1 MSTVANPTA
10 RAPTAWR
17 ATDRWLLGVILAVIT
32 FWLFAQTL
40 LNVIPAI
47 QGSLGLSATVANF
60 AVSVTALMSGLFIVV
75 LGGLADH
82 VGRGKTLHLGIALSI
97 AGSLLIVLTPAKLG
111 ALTATTMMA
120 GRIVQGLSAAC
131 VMPSS
136 LALIKDFY
144 DGPARDRALSYWSIG
159 SWGGSG
165 LCSLFGGLL
174 AVSFLGW
181 RSIFWISIAVAV
193 LALYLIKDTPTSKAP
208 ETGTHHRFDWSG
220 LFAFVAAMLA
230 INVFIS
236 QGPKLGWFSGASLG
250 LIVAFVVFILAF
262 FWIETRTPG
271 PFVDLSLFD
280 NKTFSGA
287 TLSNFLL
294 NGSAGT
300 LVVALGLVQ
309 HASGWSSL
317 HSGLLTLGYLV
328 AIVATIRVGERL
340 MQRYGPKKPMLW
352 GTAITAVGILLTSM
366 TFLLIGQYAVV
377 AFIGFTLYGLG
388 LGFYATPST
397 DSAMSSVPNDKAGAA
412 AGIYKMASSLGSA
425 FGVALSAA
433 IYTGASHIPAHLV
446 PHIFFGRQNNISLRF
461 GGGLGLLFNV
471 FMCVVALI
479 SIIVAVPDTQPG
491 EERSAQPQV
500 PASPSFGS

>member
-1 MSTVANPTA
+1 M
-10 RAPTAWR
+10 
-17 ATDRWLLGVILAVIT
+17 LGIIFAIVT

-47 QGSLGLSATVANF
+47 QGSLGLKSTVANL

-75 LGGLADH
+75 FGGLADH
-82 VGRGKTLHLGIALSI
+82 VGRGTILRLGIALSI
-97 AGSLLIVLTPAKLG
+97 AGSLLIALTPAKQG
-111 ALTATTMMA
+111 ALTATMIMA

-144 DGPARDRALSYWSIG
+144 DGHARERALSFWSIG

-165 LCSLFGGLL
+165 FCSLFGGLM

-181 RSIFWISIAVAV
+181 RSIFWISIAVAA
-193 LALYLIKDTPTSKAP
+193 LALYLTRDTPVSRVA
-208 ETGTHHRFDWSG
+208 GTATPHRFDWSG
-220 LFAFVAAMLA
+220 LIAFVLAMLA
-230 INVFIS
+230 INIVIS
-236 QGPKLGWFSGASLG
+236 QGPRLGWFSGASLG

-262 FWIETRTPG
+262 FWVETHKPG
-271 PFVDLSLFD
+271 PFVDLSIFD
-280 NKTFSGA
+280 NKTFAGA

-309 HASGWSSL
+309 HAAGWSSL
-317 HSGLLTLGYLV
+317 HAGLLTLGYLV
-328 AIVATIRVGERL
+328 AIVATIRVGEKL
-340 MQRYGPKKPMLW
+340 LQRYGPKRPMMW
-352 GTAITAVGILLTSM
+352 GTSITAVGIILTSL
-366 TFLLIGQYAVV
+366 TFLLIGQYTVV
-377 AFIGFTLYGLG
+377 AFIGFTLYGVG

-397 DSAMSSVPNDKAGAA
+397 DAAMSSVSDDRAGEA
-412 AGIYKMASSLGSA
+412 AGLYKMASSLGSA
-425 FGVALSAA
+425 FGVAISAA
-433 IYTGASHIPAHLV
+433 IYTAAAHVPPHLV
-446 PHIFFGRQNNISLRF
+446 PHIFFGRQSNVALRF

-471 FMCVVALI
+471 FMCLVALI
-479 SIIVAVPDTQPG
+479 SIIVAVPEAQPD
-491 EERSAQPQV
+491 EQRAARPQV